1 MTHDRD
7 PATPDPV
14 TDNPGRNHR
23 IAVVRDEPSDLVT
36 ESAQAWSDIIRAA
49 LSAPDC
55 YAPYVGAERFGRD
68 GVRIHLPALVL
79 KATHA
84 ERAIRFARHLAAPP
98 EAEIIAAATAHA
110 RRDAAERAVLD
121 AAMDLHRATVG
132 RDNIGPGRSDEWLS
146 ADRRVTEA
154 LDRLHE
160 ATERVADRG

>member
-1 MTHDRD
+1 MTRD
-7 PATPDPV
+7 PHSPDPI
-14 TDNPGRNHR
+14 TDPPVLR
-23 IAVVRDEPSDLVT
+23 VVRPGLETRDLALD
-36 ESAQAWSDIIRAA
+36 SIDAWAEIIRAA
-49 LSAPDC
+49 LGAPDC